1 MGKPGKKASNIF
13 QNSGIK
19 NNNGVKLPTIEGI
32 GSPLKNGSADIK
44 KMKSSRD
51 TGSSFGKKAVD
62 FLVHNNPISKTLKS
76 FGKGDAVQSFENKIS
91 RGLGMKV
98 SYEEAYADADKK
110 KYPTQESFTKAAKDY
125 NSPAKHNKRKGGKHI
140 VHSHSVT
147 DKDGNPKVYKDMS
160 SKNANEAID
169 IAEQNYRIKKR
180 AKK

>member
-19 NNNGVKLPTIEGI
+19 NNNGVKLPTIKGI

-44 KMKSSRD
+44 KMNMGKPGSRD

-62 FLVHNNPISKTLKS
+62 FLVHNNPISATMKA

-125 NSPAKHNKRKGGKHI
+125 
-140 VHSHSVT
+140 
-147 DKDGNPKVYKDMS
+147 
-160 SKNANEAID
+160 
-169 IAEQNYRIKKR
+169 KKES
-180 AKK
+180 